1 MHDDIL
7 FRHLGSQSHL
17 IQNQWLMAT
26 PKIKIIRKKEL
37 THTPPTVD
45 NTITHKSHCQES
57 NVQQQ
62 GKNQV
67 STHCYFNLC

>member
-26 PKIKIIRKKEL
+26 PKIKLIRKKEL

-45 NTITHKSHCQES
+45 NTITHKSVVMS
-57 NVQQQ
+57 
-62 GKNQV
+62 
-67 STHCYFNLC
+67 L